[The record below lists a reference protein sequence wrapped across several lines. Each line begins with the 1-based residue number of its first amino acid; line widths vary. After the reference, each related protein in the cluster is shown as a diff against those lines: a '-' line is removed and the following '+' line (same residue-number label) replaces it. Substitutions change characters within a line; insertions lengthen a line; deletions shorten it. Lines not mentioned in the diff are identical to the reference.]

1 MKAEVY
7 FHSKKKV
14 FSIRVDG
21 RVIDHRLSVC
31 MRDVEFKVSEP
42 GRQRVLKQQKKNVHA
57 LVVGEI
63 VESCQA
69 GDEVKYNPYRDT
81 TFVMLDGSPIF
92 SADFVR
98 LDVVEKRSKI
108 FAARR

>member
-7 FHSKKKV
+7 FHSTKKV

-21 RVIDHRLSVC
+21 RVVDHRLSVC
-31 MRDVEFKVSEP
+31 MRDVAFKVSEP
-42 GRQRVLKQQKKNVHA
+42 GRQRVLREKRKNVHA

-69 GDEVKYNPYRDT
+69 GDEVKYNPYRNS
-81 TFVMLDGSPIF
+81 TFVTLDGSPIF